1 MGIGL
6 LLDISRQ
13 SFRALDAAMNVAS
26 QNVANAETEGYHRRR
41 VGLSAVE
48 MSPRGILGSGQI
60 GPSAGG
66 VSVAS
71 YERLRDSMMDH
82 ARWEARGGL
91 NYANEQE
98 RVMSTV
104 ESLFPSGDGSLS
116 DSIEQFWNGWA
127 DLSDHPTDNSVRL
140 ALLGRAESLAARM
153 HTLDNG
159 LTRMQT
165 ETKLA
170 LGDRVD
176 EANLLIDRIATLN
189 VTIAHARRSGNP
201 DMGSEDALGLS
212 LERLSELVP
221 ARFEAQQDGSTSVY
235 IGGMRVVQLA
245 ESTSLTLDTS
255 GTTPSLTIGDT
266 GIAFPSGTDGG
277 VIGALI
283 GPSLDG
289 IGEAREKLNTLAE
302 SIVTEVNTLHV
313 AGYGTD
319 GATGR
324 NFFDTTGL
332 SAGTIAVSSDVANSP
347 TAIAASSS
355 ATGAGDNTVALDIH
369 DTRFA
374 QVLASGTQT
383 ASDYAVDIATG
394 IGASVASARARSVGA
409 DSTVAGLDALAKGV
423 SSVSIDD
430 EMVSLIQLQ
439 QAYAA
444 SARLLKIADEMFMS
458 LLSI

>member
-1 MGIGL
+1 MGISL

-41 VGLSAVE
+41 LGLNAIE
-48 MSPRGILGSGQI
+48 MSPRGILGSGQT

-66 VSVAS
+66 VGIGS

-91 NYANEQE
+91 NYASEQE

-116 DSIEQFWNGWA
+116 HSIENFWNGWA
-127 DLSDHPTDNSVRL
+127 DLSDHPTDNGVRL
-140 ALLGRAESLAARM
+140 ALLGRAESMAARM

-159 LTRMQT
+159 LDRMQT

-176 EANLLIDRIATLN
+176 EANLLIDRVASLN
-189 VTIAHARRSGNP
+189 VSIAHARRSGNP
-201 DMGSEDALGLS
+201 DMGSEDAVGLA

-221 ARFEAQQDGSTSVY
+221 ARFEAQDDGSTSVY

-245 ESTSLTLDTS
+245 QSIPLNLDTS
-255 GTTPSLTIGDT
+255 GANPSLTIGDT
-266 GIAFPSGTDGG
+266 GIGFPSGTDGG
-277 VIGALI
+277 VIGALL
-283 GPSLDG
+283 GPSLAG
-289 IGEAREKLNTLAE
+289 IEEARDQLNLLAE
-302 SIVTEVNTLHV
+302 SIVTEVNAVHS
-313 AGYGTD
+313 AGYGSD
-319 GATGR
+319 GGTGR

-332 SAGTIAVSSDVANSP
+332 SAGTIAVSSDVADSP
-347 TAIAASSS
+347 TAVAAGSSGT
-355 ATGAGDNTVALDIH
+355 ATGDNSVALDIH
-369 DTRFA
+369 DIRFA
-374 QVLASGTQT
+374 QVLAGGTQT

-394 IGASVASARARSVGA
+394 VGASVAAARARAVGSE
-409 DSTVAGLDALAKGV
+409 STVAGLDALAKGV

-444 SARLLKIADEMFMS
+444 SARLLKIADDMFMS

>member
-13 SFRALDAAMNVAS
+13 SFRALDAAMNVAG
-26 QNVANAETEGYHRRR
+26 QNVANAETEGYSRRR
-41 VGLSAVE
+41 LGLSAVE
-48 MSPRGILGSGQI
+48 MSPRGILGGGQI

-66 VSVAS
+66 VSIAS

-116 DSIEQFWNGWA
+116 ESIEKFWNGWA
-127 DLSDHPTDNSVRL
+127 DVSDHPTDNSVRL
-140 ALLGRAESLAARM
+140 AVLGRAESLTARM

-159 LTRMQT
+159 LDRMQT

-176 EANLLIDRIATLN
+176 EANLLIERVAALN
-189 VTIAHARRSGNP
+189 VSIAHARRSGNP

-221 ARFEAQQDGSTSVY
+221 ARFEAQEDGSTSVY

-245 ESTSLTLDTS
+245 ESTPLTLDTS
-255 GTTPSLTIGDT
+255 GSTPSLTIGDT
-266 GIAFPSGTDGG
+266 GISYPSGTDGG
-277 VIGALI
+277 VIGALL
-283 GPSLDG
+283 GPSLTG
-289 IGEAREKLNTLAE
+289 IEEARGQLNALAE
-302 SIVTEVNTLHV
+302 SIVTEVNALHT

-319 GATGR
+319 GGTGR

-332 SAGTIAVSSDVANSP
+332 SAGTIAVSSDVASSP
-347 TAIAASSS
+347 SAIAASSS
-355 ATGAGDNTVALDIH
+355 ATAAGDNSVALDIH
-369 DTRFA
+369 DLRFA
-374 QVLASGTQT
+374 QVLGGGTQT
-383 ASDYAVDIATG
+383 VSDYAVDVATG

-409 DSTVAGLDALAKGV
+409 ESTVAGLDALAKGV

-430 EMVSLIQLQ
+430 EMISLIQLQ

-458 LLSI
+458 LLAI